1 MSYPQ
6 YTPAYDPYAPPP
18 KKRGLKRMIFG
29 GLGLVANAVG
39 LVLVPFL
46 GLMVGA
52 LISAAGIF
60 DLTALPEQGG
70 TVEVS
75 ATDVVT
81 IWAPVDEAEGVTC
94 EITGS
99 GVDPDHTYDPT
110 DEITSE
116 LDGVTYIEV
125 YSLYASGS
133 AEADVRCEGAS
144 SVASSTMGILPTL
157 IATGAGI
164 LIPVVLGF
172 LSLVLLI
179 WGIIARVRS

>member
-6 YTPAYDPYAPPP
+6 YAPAYDPYAPPP

-46 GLMVGA
+46 GLMIGG

-60 DLTALPEQGG
+60 DLTALPAEGG

-81 IWAPVDEAEGVTC
+81 IWVPVDEAASVTC

-99 GVDPDHTYDPT
+99 GVDPDHTYDPA
-110 DEITSE
+110 DEATAE

-125 YSLYASGS
+125 YSVYADGKT
-133 AEADVRCEGAS
+133 EADVRCEGAS
-144 SVASSTMGILPTL
+144 SVAASTMGVLPTL
-157 IATGAGI
+157 LGTGAGI

-172 LSLVLLI
+172 LSLLLLI